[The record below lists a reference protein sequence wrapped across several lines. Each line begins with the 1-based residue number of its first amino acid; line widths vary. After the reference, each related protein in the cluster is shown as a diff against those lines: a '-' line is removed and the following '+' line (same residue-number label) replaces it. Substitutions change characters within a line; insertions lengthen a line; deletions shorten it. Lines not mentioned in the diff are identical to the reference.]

1 MKLPTI
7 AMAMLLAGC
16 ASTHGMAPAT
26 APMDA
31 DALAA
36 QRSLP
41 GDASATF
48 PDLEWW
54 RAFGDPQLDALVAEA
69 LAGSPSL
76 LAADARARQAQAQAG
91 LADAARKPTLGLS
104 AQYTGVQLPETMVEP
119 PAGGKFNASPVLM
132 LDI

>member
-36 QRSLP
+36 QRSLA

-76 LAADARARQAQAQAG
+76 LAADAQRTAYVAILKSLLHEATGQQRRDYLQGLVAQAESV
-91 LADAARKPTLGLS
+91 TS
-104 AQYTGVQLPETMVEP
+104 
-119 PAGGKFNASPVLM
+119 N
-132 LDI
+132 